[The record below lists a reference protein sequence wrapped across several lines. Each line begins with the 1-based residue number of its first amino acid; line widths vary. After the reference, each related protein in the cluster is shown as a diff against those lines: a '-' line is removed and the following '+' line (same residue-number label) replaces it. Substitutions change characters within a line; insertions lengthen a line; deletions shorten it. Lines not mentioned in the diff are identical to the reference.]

1 DYITDVISRG
11 KRKFFSLLGLGS
23 LTGGLSPLTASRL
36 YTTYSLNTML
46 YGCAVIQYT
55 PQEVERLEIVH
66 REIGRRVQ
74 NLPKGSANPIA
85 TTPLGLSKISRK
97 IDIYRLMFFWGILS
111 LPMSNIY
118 KCVAIH
124 RLVQIM
130 NGVGHSMSPLVSMW
144 NTVVRYN
151 MRGSVV
157 KMLGTAQYGS
167 KFSWSK
173 KVKMIVGNSDLQSL
187 RIMCSLYS
195 SLKWYCESLT
205 TTPTLCP
212 TIWWKICQEFPMM
225 KKSCQLMLHLQTGCF
240 RFSESMCP
248 CCNSCY
254 DTIEH
259 FMLHCEALADVRR
272 PLAIFFNE
280 MHLMSNDQKMRMS
293 LGIQVSIDDID
304 TLVFISGIVTQMY
317 TKRNSLISYNGI
329 Y

>member
-1 DYITDVISRG
+1 MMKKSCQLMLHLQTGCFRFSESMCPCCNSCYDTIEHFMLHCEALADVR
-11 KRKFFSLLGLGS
+11 R
-23 LTGGLSPLTASRL
+23 PL
-36 YTTYSLNTML
+36 
-46 YGCAVIQYT
+46 
-55 PQEVERLEIVH
+55 
-66 REIGRRVQ
+66 
-74 NLPKGSANPIA
+74 
-85 TTPLGLSKISRK
+85 
-97 IDIYRLMFFWGILS
+97 
-111 LPMSNIY
+111 
-118 KCVAIH
+118 AIF
-124 RLVQIM
+124 
-130 NGVGHSMSPLVSMW
+130 GVGHSMSPLVSMW

-317 TKRNSLISYNGI
+317 TKRNSLIS
-329 Y
+329 